1 VSKSSFFWSSFQSG
15 AAMALFYARRPLWD
29 CGEQRLYSKTVALE
43 TKKRDRRRFPWLLP
57 LLLILAGIYLFWVM
71 PYQQGRQK
79 VEVEFEQ
86 PAQSE

>member
-1 VSKSSFFWSSFQSG
+1 
-15 AAMALFYARRPLWD
+15 
-29 CGEQRLYSKTVALE
+29 VALE
-43 TKKRDRRRFPWLLP
+43 SKKRDRRRFPWLLP
-57 LLLILAGIYLFWVM
+57 LLLILASIYLFWVM